1 VKKLKV
7 LLLIPHL
14 GGGGAEHVTA
24 LLARGLSRE
33 KYELHLG
40 LVTQGDVGEE
50 APPHWVA
57 VHALGASRVR
67 RAALQLV
74 RLVRGIE
81 PDVILSGMA
90 HLNFLVLL
98 LRPFYPRKTRVLV
111 RQNGT
116 VSAILASREVPC
128 YTRLLYHVLYR
139 RADRI
144 ICQSRAMA
152 EDLAGELRIT
162 EEQIAVLPNPV
173 DFDGIRC
180 ASEGPDRWTQLGLQ
194 EGPRLLAVGRLA
206 SEKGYDMLLHAFAA
220 VREQLPAASLII
232 AGAGPEESR
241 LKAQCRSLGIERSV
255 RMLGLVK
262 QPYAYYPGASIYV
275 LSSRQ
280 EGLPNSLIEA
290 LVGGLPVVATPA
302 SGGITDLLRA
312 QPGTWLAPG
321 ISVSA
326 LSATLL
332 FALGS
337 LSGSQRFQR
346 SFSNDADR
354 AESVGRGPGIQSEIR

>member
-1 VKKLKV
+1 VNKLKV

-33 KYELHLG
+33 KYEMHLG
-40 LVTQGDVGEE
+40 LVTQSEVGEE
-50 APPHWVA
+50 PPPHWVA
-57 VHALGASRVR
+57 VHILGARRVR

-74 RLVRGIE
+74 RLVREIE

-116 VSAILASREVPC
+116 VSAILASDGVPF
-128 YTRLLYHVLYR
+128 YTRLLYHALYR

-173 DFDGIRC
+173 DFDGIRS
-180 ASEGPDRWTQLGLQ
+180 ALEGPDRWTELGLE

-206 SEKGYDMLLHAFAA
+206 SEKGYDILLAAFAT
-220 VREQLPAASLII
+220 VREQLPRASLII
-232 AGAGPEESR
+232 AGAGPEEAR
-241 LKAQCRSLGIERSV
+241 LKAQCRSLGIEGAV
-255 RMLGLVK
+255 RLLGSIK
-262 QPYAYYPGASIYV
+262 RPYAYYPGASMYV

-302 SGGITDLLRA
+302 SGGIADLLRA

-332 FALGS
+332 DALDS
-337 LSGSQRFQR
+337 LSSGQRFQR
-346 SFSNDADR
+346 SFSMTANR
-354 AESVGRGPGIQSEIR
+354 RE